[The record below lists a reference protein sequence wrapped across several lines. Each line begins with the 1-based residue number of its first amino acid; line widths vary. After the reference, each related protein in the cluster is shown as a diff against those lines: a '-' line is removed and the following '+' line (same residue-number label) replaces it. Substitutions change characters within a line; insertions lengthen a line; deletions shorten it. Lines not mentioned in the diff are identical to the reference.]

1 MVDPKVLIGVITG
14 EYARRADFYD
24 YYNLMIKPNNSM
36 ALFCH
41 DRSPA
46 KGRNLIIQAA
56 IDHDCT
62 HILFLDDDM
71 AYKEDTLMK
80 LLAHDK
86 EAVTG
91 LYLSRAYPH
100 QPMIFDAFDEDGK
113 AMFSYL
119 NETTPPLRR
128 VVAAGFGCVLIK
140 VEALK
145 QMEKPW
151 VRLGELDAQEW
162 CDDIGFFWRYFQLGL
177 DLFCD
182 TTVQVG
188 HIGTVVIYP
197 KFQDGRWLV
206 GYDTSGSGMIS
217 TPLVNPG
224 EEYKMVGSDGT
235 S

>member
-1 MVDPKVLIGVITG
+1 MVDSRVLIGAITG

-24 YYNLMIKPNNSM
+24 YYNLLLKPEGSM

-46 KGRNLIIQAA
+46 KGRNMIIEAA
-56 IDHDCT
+56 IQHDCT

-71 AYKEDTLMK
+71 AYPADTLNK
-80 LLAHDK
+80 LLAHNKD
-86 EAVTG
+86 AVTG

-100 QPMIFDAFDEDGK
+100 QPLIFDDFDDEGK
-113 AMFSYL
+113 ALFSYL
-119 NETTPPLRR
+119 TETTPPLKK

-162 CDDIGFFWRYFQLGL
+162 CDDIGFWWRYYKAGL
-177 DLFCD
+177 KLYCD
-182 TTVQVG
+182 TTVRVG
-188 HIGTVVIYP
+188 HIGTVSIWP
-197 KFQDGRWLV
+197 KLENGQWLV
-206 GYDTSGSGMIS
+206 GYDTSGNGMIS
-217 TPLVNPG
+217 TPLVNPNQ
-224 EEYKMVGSDGT
+224 EYTMVANDGT